1 MPLQL
6 GEVRLLVNDFDGCFR
21 FYRDVLGLTV
31 TWGAEG
37 EVYSSFSVG
46 EGGPTV
52 ALFARALMAAVL
64 GTAGGSGSAPGQ
76 DRVMLAFDVGDLD
89 TTVVALEAK
98 GVTFLTTAQDRPDW
112 GIRTAHLR
120 DPDGTL
126 IELFSRL
133 PMPQ

>member
-1 MPLQL
+1 MQL

-21 FYRDVLGLTV
+21 FYRDVLGLTL

-37 EVYSSFSVG
+37 EVYSSFTVG

-52 ALFARALMAAVL
+52 ALFARALMAAVVD
-64 GTAGGSGSAPGQ
+64 TAGLADPATTQ
-76 DRVMLAFDVGDLD
+76 DRVLLAFDVGDLAA
-89 TTVVALEAK
+89 TVTMLEGK
-98 GVTFLTTAQDRPDW
+98 GVTFLTAPADRPDW
-112 GIRTAHLR
+112 GIRTVHLR

-133 PMPQ
+133 PMPE